1 MREGD
6 DWRLLG
12 GVVFGAGALL
22 MLATSTLYHATTE
35 PRRRALLRAADHSA
49 IYLLIAATY
58 TPFTVS
64 VLRGPWGWGLFG
76 VVWALA
82 AIGILLRTTGVVKRR
97 GLSSILDLGMGWL
110 VVVGFRQVA
119 ASLTAAQLGW
129 LIAGGLAYTAGVPF
143 YVWKRRQYTHAAWHL
158 FVLAGVACHYV
169 AILSLMRAPG
179 R

>member
-1 MREGD
+1 
-6 DWRLLG
+6 
-12 GVVFGAGALL
+12 
-22 MLATSTLYHATTE
+22 
-35 PRRRALLRAADHSA
+35 
-49 IYLLIAATY
+49 
-58 TPFTVS
+58 

-97 GLSSILDLGMGWL
+97 GLSSILYLGMGWL